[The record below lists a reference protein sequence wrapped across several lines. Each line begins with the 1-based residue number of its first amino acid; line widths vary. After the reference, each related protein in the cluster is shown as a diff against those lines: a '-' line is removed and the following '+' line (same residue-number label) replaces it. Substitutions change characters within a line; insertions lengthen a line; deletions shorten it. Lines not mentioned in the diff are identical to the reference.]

1 MLVDVWKWGI
11 PCYTPMKI
19 STTGS
24 QKWYWASDCWL
35 VPCWPYRFPAT
46 AQAMAKGCSHMQ
58 YLNKHIYIYIQW
70 YIYIY
75 IHIQWYICI
84 YIYIIYI
91 YDWIIL
97 NRCWHS
103 WREKHEK
110 NEKNWTNWENTCRDH
125 SAMALLSSLFFRAKF
140 LQSFTNSMSFWWCVA
155 IFALHWCA
163 STKSAKF
170 GMPCR

>member
-1 MLVDVWKWGI
+1 MSENEVYHVIPPWKFQPLDPRNGTELLTADWYPVGLI
-11 PCYTPMKI
+11 AFLRQRKRW
-19 STTGS
+19 
-24 QKWYWASDCWL
+24 QKAAVICNIWI
-35 VPCWPYRFPAT
+35 
-46 AQAMAKGCSHMQ
+46 
-58 YLNKHIYIYIQW
+58 NIYIYT
-70 YIYIY
+70 YNDTYIY